1 VGSFPRGVRMSMFV
15 DLISGFPP
23 YTRLYFTWSA
33 AVNGGIASESEAQI
47 VFLPLFIRACGGRG
61 GGGRG
66 KFKNRGGDGGE

>member
-1 VGSFPRGVRMSMFV
+1 MSMFV
-15 DLISGFPP
+15 DRTRPFPP
-23 YTRLYFTWSA
+23 YTNLHFRSSA